1 MAPTILLSCE
11 SISKTYGVKSL
22 FTNLSL
28 GIFDGDHIGLV
39 GPNGSGKS
47 TLLKIL
53 ANLEVP
59 DTGTRSMRRQL
70 RVGYVPQQAVFPE
83 DRTVEDVLS
92 DALANERLD
101 ASEHIS
107 RVAMA
112 LSIGEFPKPDQVVA
126 TLSGGWRKRLAIV
139 RTLLLEPEV
148 LLMDEPTNHLDVEG
162 VLWLEELLKSQ
173 SRAYLVISHDRRF
186 LESVASLMWELNR
199 CYPSGLFEAK
209 GHYSDFLEQREA
221 FLEAQANYQSSLAN
235 RVRRE
240 VEWLR
245 RGPKARTT
253 KAKGR
258 IQSAGELIEELGEVQ
273 ARTAQA
279 TASIDFTASG
289 RKSKQL
295 LLAHQLTKSLGGKPI
310 LTGLDL
316 LLTPGQRLGL
326 LGPNGSGK
334 TTLLRLLAGTIKPD
348 AGTLKR
354 ADSLRVVTFDQDRGS
369 LDQTATLRR
378 SLAPSGGD
386 LVIYQ
391 DRSVHL
397 VSWAKR
403 FLFRP
408 DQLDLP
414 VSRLSGGEQ
423 ARLLIARLM
432 LQPADV
438 LILDEPTN
446 DLDIP
451 TLDLLEESLLEFSG
465 ALVLVTHDR
474 WLLDRVSTLI
484 LSLDGTGKA
493 EFFADF
499 SQWEAAQERKAS
511 AGSQTDRRSS
521 ASASDSAAA
530 PPRKKGLSFKEQKE
544 LGQMEQKIMEA
555 EEALAACQVA
565 VTDPSV
571 ASNAAVLHTRQTT
584 LDAAR
589 TKVEG
594 LYARW
599 AELGE
604 KRAPTAS
611 ER

>member
-28 GIFDGDHIGLV
+28 GIFDGDHFGLV
-39 GPNGSGKS
+39 GPKGSGKS

-378 SLAPSGGD
+378 SLAP
-386 LVIYQ
+386 
-391 DRSVHL
+391 
-397 VSWAKR
+397 
-403 FLFRP
+403 
-408 DQLDLP
+408 
-414 VSRLSGGEQ
+414 
-423 ARLLIARLM
+423 
-432 LQPADV
+432 
-438 LILDEPTN
+438 
-446 DLDIP
+446 
-451 TLDLLEESLLEFSG
+451 
-465 ALVLVTHDR
+465 
-474 WLLDRVSTLI
+474 
-484 LSLDGTGKA
+484 
-493 EFFADF
+493 
-499 SQWEAAQERKAS
+499 
-511 AGSQTDRRSS
+511 
-521 ASASDSAAA
+521 
-530 PPRKKGLSFKEQKE
+530 
-544 LGQMEQKIMEA
+544 
-555 EEALAACQVA
+555 
-565 VTDPSV
+565 
-571 ASNAAVLHTRQTT
+571 
-584 LDAAR
+584 
-589 TKVEG
+589 
-594 LYARW
+594 
-599 AELGE
+599 
-604 KRAPTAS
+604 
-611 ER
+611 

>member
-1 MAPTILLSCE
+1 
-11 SISKTYGVKSL
+11 
-22 FTNLSL
+22 
-28 GIFDGDHIGLV
+28 
-39 GPNGSGKS
+39 
-47 TLLKIL
+47 
-53 ANLEVP
+53 
-59 DTGTRSMRRQL
+59 
-70 RVGYVPQQAVFPE
+70 
-83 DRTVEDVLS
+83 
-92 DALANERLD
+92 
-101 ASEHIS
+101 
-107 RVAMA
+107 
-112 LSIGEFPKPDQVVA
+112 
-126 TLSGGWRKRLAIV
+126 
-139 RTLLLEPEV
+139 
-148 LLMDEPTNHLDVEG
+148 
-162 VLWLEELLKSQ
+162 
-173 SRAYLVISHDRRF
+173 
-186 LESVASLMWELNR
+186 
-199 CYPSGLFEAK
+199 
-209 GHYSDFLEQREA
+209 
-221 FLEAQANYQSSLAN
+221 
-235 RVRRE
+235 
-240 VEWLR
+240 
-245 RGPKARTT
+245 
-253 KAKGR
+253 
-258 IQSAGELIEELGEVQ
+258 
-273 ARTAQA
+273 
-279 TASIDFTASG
+279 
-289 RKSKQL
+289 
-295 LLAHQLTKSLGGKPI
+295 
-310 LTGLDL
+310 
-316 LLTPGQRLGL
+316 
-326 LGPNGSGK
+326 
-334 TTLLRLLAGTIKPD
+334 
-348 AGTLKR
+348 
-354 ADSLRVVTFDQDRGS
+354 
-369 LDQTATLRR
+369 
-378 SLAPSGGD
+378 
-386 LVIYQ
+386 
-391 DRSVHL
+391 
-397 VSWAKR
+397 
-403 FLFRP
+403 
-408 DQLDLP
+408 
-414 VSRLSGGEQ
+414 
-423 ARLLIARLM
+423 M